1 MSFLPLG
8 KTMKYP
14 KNSNLKMMITQWTWY
29 QDFLK
34 HETETHCPK
43 SWPLD
48 SVFTGFL
55 GLISGLVVNLLTWS
69 SCGNVYNCSTLP
81 QKMKH
86 MWFPPDKL
94 LHVCPITLLYMSYI
108 TSIYERVCLKKTS
121 PFHPLSTHHFHHSS
135 SRKILDTASQPHP
148 LPGLSRPGT

>member
-29 QDFLK
+29 QDFLR

-48 SVFTGFL
+48 SVFTGLL

-81 QKMKH
+81 QKNET
-86 MWFPPDKL
+86 
-94 LHVCPITLLYMSYI
+94 HVVSLLYMPYI

-135 SRKILDTASQPHP
+135 SRKFLDTASQPHP
-148 LPGLSRPGT
+148 LPRLSRPGT